1 MTISHPLHSLQT
13 TGEIRTNEDGSI
25 RILTGVPQVDWVS
38 DPNLPRELNGYNL
51 SKYPFL
57 DSVPDSS
64 EMEFK
69 CDDKLKDGFYADVQY
84 GCQVNYIYFFFFNF
98 ALQLCSC
105 FFCITTITG

>member
-84 GCQVNYIYFFFFNF
+84 GCQVNYLTNSLTLPYNF
-98 ALQLCSC
+98 ALDYFALPP
-105 FFCITTITG
+105 